1 MKVVASVV
9 MSFSR
14 IIMCLEDRAGS
25 LKNEWYLI
33 HSVNAISVPIT
44 FGTFNSTGEK
54 KDEKLESIVS
64 AWRRS
69 RNISAPK
76 KNITTLD

>member
-1 MKVVASVV
+1 
-9 MSFSR
+9 
-14 IIMCLEDRAGS
+14 
-25 LKNEWYLI
+25 
-33 HSVNAISVPIT
+33 
-44 FGTFNSTGEK
+44 
-54 KDEKLESIVS
+54 LESIVS